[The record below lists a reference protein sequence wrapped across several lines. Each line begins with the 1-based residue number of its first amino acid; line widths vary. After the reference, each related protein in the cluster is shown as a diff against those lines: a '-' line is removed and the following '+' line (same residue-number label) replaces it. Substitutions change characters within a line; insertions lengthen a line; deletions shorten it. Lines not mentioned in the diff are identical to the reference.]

1 MITCHLRGGLGNQLF
16 QIFTTISYAIEYK
29 LQFKFTNQETL
40 GGNGCIKRFTYWK
53 TFLKSLKHCLFTIM
67 PNNMIQIH
75 ENGFQ
80 YNQLSIPIV
89 DSSNQNIILVGYF
102 QSYKYF
108 EKHYETICRLIK
120 LNEQRDKYSNE
131 SNKNAISMHF
141 RLGDYKKLGHL
152 YPIMN
157 VEYYK
162 NALHYILSQEKTNTL
177 AASALASAAISTR
190 KILYFCEQEDINDV
204 LKTIQQLQIE
214 FPNCIFE
221 KADSNNSMSDW
232 EQLLLMSCCQD
243 NIIANSSFSWFGA
256 YFNTNPNK
264 IVCYPKN
271 WFCGQGSHNVTDD
284 LCPDSWKCF

>member
-16 QIFTTISYAIEYK
+16 QIFATIAYAQEYK
-29 LQFKFTNQETL
+29 YSFGFLQQETH
-40 GGNGCIKRFTYWK
+40 GGNGCIKRVTYWEN
-53 TFLKSLKHCLFTIM
+53 FLKPLKFFLFKTMPTVILPLKEEGFHYNSLPI
-67 PNNMIQIH
+67 PPYV
-75 ENGFQ
+75 ENIS
-80 YNQLSIPIV
+80 LI
-89 DSSNQNIILVGYF
+89 GYF

-256 YFNTNPNK
+256 YFNTNPNR